1 MVLGDRV
8 DAVIILAIIV
18 LRGPARVLAGARGR
32 GRRRAAARPRQG
44 GGRGTPRRP
53 GGVDQPR
60 GRGVPGDIPRRLG
73 GPRAG
78 GRTPPRLLL
87 VSSVAVAAVTVA
99 LPFLPDIGSAFALV
113 PQPGVVV
120 ASLVAVTLCYVIA
133 AEITKRWRRLLADP
147 LPARYAAW
155 APLAR
160 ARPDH
165 TAYGDGHGI
174 PIPRQQRPQ
183 DLRDHLRQLAH
194 PRLAGRERRRDRS
207 ACGPP
212 STPASPPSTP
222 PTSTPTPRPR
232 RCSARR

>member
-165 TAYGDGHGI
+165 TAYGDGMHFRYLGNSGLKVSEITYGNWLTHGSQVENDI
-174 PIPRQQRPQ
+174 ATAVR
-183 DLRDHLRQLAH
+183 
-194 PRLAGRERRRDRS
+194 AGRPRHRHLH
-207 ACGPP
+207 A
-212 STPASPPSTP
+212 STP
-222 PTSTPTPRPR
+222 PTSTRTPRPR